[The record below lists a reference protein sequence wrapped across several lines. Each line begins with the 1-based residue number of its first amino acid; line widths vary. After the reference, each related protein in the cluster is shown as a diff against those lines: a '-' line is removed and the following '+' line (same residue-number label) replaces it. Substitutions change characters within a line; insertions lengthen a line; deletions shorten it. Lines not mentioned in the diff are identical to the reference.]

1 MKKHFLILII
11 FFGSFNVYSQGK
23 TTIDIIG
30 KETCKYFQKNKKE
43 LNNLSRNERVAKLG
57 IKMLSLYDKYKED
70 LKAEGIE
77 VDISDD
83 SSTEAFGQKVGIS
96 MANHCMDLLLLL
108 SEDFTD
114 EEEDEVS
121 FNVVGKLK
129 SISGDELS
137 FVSLKDENG
146 KTQKFVWLNN
156 FEGSDKLINSKKIKN
171 LKVKLS
177 YINVELYSPKLK
189 EYIVRK
195 QISKIEYLD

>member
-1 MKKHFLILII
+1 MKKYLLILIL
-11 FFGSFNVYSQGK
+11 FFGSINIYSQDK
-23 TTIDIIG
+23 TAIDKIG
-30 KETCKYFQKNKKE
+30 KETCKYFKKNKKE
-43 LNNLSRNERVAKLG
+43 LDNLSRNERVAKLG

-83 SSTEAFGQKVGIS
+83 SSTEAFGQKVGVS
-96 MANHCMDLLLLL
+96 MANHCLDLLLLL
-108 SEDFTD
+108 SEDFSD
-114 EEEDEVS
+114 EEDEIN

-137 FVSLKDENG
+137 YVSLKDENG

-156 FEGSDKLINSKKIKN
+156 FEGSDKLINTKKFKN

-177 YINVELYSPKLK
+177 YINVALYSPKLK

>member
-1 MKKHFLILII
+1 MKKNFLILI
-11 FFGSFNVYSQGK
+11 FFLGSFNVFTQGK
-23 TTIDIIG
+23 TTIDKIG

-43 LNNLSRNERVAKLG
+43 LESLSKNERIAKLG
-57 IKMLSLYDKYKED
+57 IKMLSLYDKYKVD

-83 SSTEAFGQKVGIS
+83 TSTEAFGQKVGIS
-96 MANHCMDLLLLL
+96 MANHCLDLLLLL
-108 SEDFTD
+108 SEDFPD
-114 EEEDEVS
+114 NEEEVN
-121 FNVVGKLK
+121 FNVVGELK

-137 FVSLKDENG
+137 YVSLKDENG

-156 FEGSDKLINSKKIKN
+156 FEGSDKLINSKKNKN

>member
-1 MKKHFLILII
+1 MKKYLLILIL
-11 FFGSFNVYSQGK
+11 FFGSINIYSQDK
-23 TTIDIIG
+23 TAIDKIG
-30 KETCKYFQKNKKE
+30 KETCKYFKKNKEE
-43 LNNLSRNERVAKLG
+43 LNNLSKNERVAKLG
-57 IKMLSLYDKYKED
+57 IKMLSLYDKYKDD

-83 SSTEAFGQKVGIS
+83 SSTEAFGQKVGVS
-96 MANHCMDLLLLL
+96 MANHCLDLLLLL
-108 SEDFTD
+108 SEDFPD
-114 EEEDEVS
+114 EEDEVN

-137 FVSLKDENG
+137 YVSLKDKNG

>member
-1 MKKHFLILII
+1 MKKYFLILII
-11 FFGSFNVYSQGK
+11 FFGLINVYSQDK
-23 TTIDIIG
+23 TAVDKIG
-30 KETCKYFQKNKKE
+30 KETCKYFKKNKEE
-43 LNNLSRNERVAKLG
+43 LNNLSKNERVAKLG
-57 IKMLSLYDKYKED
+57 IKMLSLYDKYKDD

-83 SSTEAFGQKVGIS
+83 SSTEAFGQKVGVS
-96 MANHCMDLLLLL
+96 MANHCLDLLLLL
-108 SEDFTD
+108 SEDFPD
-114 EEEDEVS
+114 EEDEVN
-121 FNVVGKLK
+121 FKVVGKLK

-137 FVSLKDENG
+137 YVSLKDENG

-195 QISKIEYLD
+195 QVSKIEYLD

>member
-108 SEDFTD
+108 SEDFPD
-114 EEEDEVS
+114 EEDEVS

>member
-1 MKKHFLILII
+1 MKKYLLILIL
-11 FFGSFNVYSQGK
+11 FFGSINIYSQDK
-23 TTIDIIG
+23 TAVDKIG
-30 KETCKYFQKNKKE
+30 KETCKYFKKNKEE
-43 LNNLSRNERVAKLG
+43 LNNLSKNERVAKLG
-57 IKMLSLYDKYKED
+57 IKMLSLYDKYKDD

-83 SSTEAFGQKVGIS
+83 SSTEAFGQKVGVS
-96 MANHCMDLLLLL
+96 MANHCLDLLLLL
-108 SEDFTD
+108 SEDFSD
-114 EEEDEVS
+114 EEDEIN

-137 FVSLKDENG
+137 YVSLKDENG

-156 FEGSDKLINSKKIKN
+156 FEGSDKLINTKKFKN

-177 YINVELYSPKLK
+177 YINVALYSPKLK